1 MPFSKLYSRLNLFLI
16 NIALLSLVGCGSF
29 NSSSLVSSDG
39 IYSNESNRENSK
51 SKYYENYF
59 KDKALELEND
69 FVFNDSLI
77 SNNEFITSNDI
88 NYSTSNPAWGDI
100 PNSVDYVID
109 YYPYRNR
116 FFGYNY
122 GYGYGGYYGMYPYYG
137 YWNPGYSY
145 YSMRNW
151 YRYGWMSGY
160 YPFYYNFYPYNWFG
174 RTMPFGYRN
183 RYSSYGSYGNSPYD
197 NYLNRD
203 YNNNVSYNKGRRGSA
218 SNVVVYGNGTR
229 SSVDKY
235 SKKNKVTNVNVG
247 RSYTKDIDNSN
258 NNVLRIRTYQDF
270 VKSSNSSKPIERN
283 RIYSRPEGGVV
294 KSGSGSSSNTIKDS
308 GRRYYSNPTNSNN
321 QTKSNWGLSGRN
333 YNSSSSNTNN
343 VRSYSNPSSSSQTRS
358 SYNTPTRSSS
368 SSFSR
373 PSSISSSSSSSS
385 SSRSSSGSS
394 RGSR

>member
-1 MPFSKLYSRLNLFLI
+1 MPFNKLYSHLNIFLI
-16 NIALLSLVGCGSF
+16 NIFILMLVGCGSF

-39 IYSNESNRENSK
+39 IYSNESIKENGM

-59 KDKALELEND
+59 KDKALELQND

-77 SNNEFITSNDI
+77 SSNEFITSNDI
-88 NYSTSNPAWGDI
+88 NYSSSNPAWGDI

-116 FFGYNY
+116 YL

-137 YWNPGYSY
+137 YWDSGYSY
-145 YSMRNW
+145 HSMRNW

-183 RYSSYGSYGNSPYD
+183 RYSSYGAYGNSPYD

-203 YNNNVSYNKGRRGSA
+203 YNNISYNNGRRGSA
-218 SNVVVYGNGTR
+218 SNVVYGNGTKT
-229 SSVDKY
+229 SVDKDLD
-235 SKKNKVTNVNVG
+235 KNKVTNVNSG
-247 RSYTKDIDNSN
+247 RSYVKEIDNSN
-258 NNVLRIRTYQDF
+258 NNNVIRIRTYQDF
-270 VKSSNSSKPIERN
+270 VRSTITSKPVERN

-294 KSGSGSSSNTIKDS
+294 KSDSSTSSNTMRDS
-308 GRRYYSNPTNSNN
+308 SRRYYNNPTSSNN

-333 YNSSSSNTNN
+333 YNSSSSNSNN

-358 SYNTPTRSSS
+358 SYGTTPSRSSS
-368 SSFSR
+368 NSFSR
-373 PSSISSSSSSSS
+373 PPSVSSSSSSSS
-385 SSRSSSGSS
+385 SSSTSSGSS